1 MYDMNTR
8 ATCSCFISCI
18 SFSNALPWMVL
29 VAYIGWTLK
38 KYITLFISY
47 ILYIFY
53 LSCQSYLRFVAWKQV
68 TGNYFTSQ
76 GVFIYPQAVALR
88 IASPPVQIC
97 NPSNLSVRAFGTLPG
112 AAIIL
117 CNSLPYLPVT
127 SFYLAEGFGMV
138 PVFTF
143 SFVFSAWSSGRL
155 ISMNWQNI
163 FPLFII
169 IRSFLLGWLVG
180 VAWLDLNIAEYL
192 AVLYIHWRL

>member
-88 IASPPVQIC
+88 IASPQFKSAIHPILPWGLLERFPVQQ
-97 NPSNLSVRAFGTLPG
+97 LFY
-112 AAIIL
+112 AIL
-117 CNSLPYLPVT
+117 FL
-127 SFYLAEGFGMV
+127 
-138 PVFTF
+138 
-143 SFVFSAWSSGRL
+143 
-155 ISMNWQNI
+155 I
-163 FPLFII
+163 FPSLLFILQKVLEWFQFSLSLSSS
-169 IRSFLLGWLVG
+169 RRDPLE
-180 VAWLDLNIAEYL
+180 DLYPWTDRIYFPCS
-192 AVLYIHWRL
+192 